1 VPDDRKPQLFRRCA
15 WLIFS
20 IFCAGS
26 MWFYVTWIWNANQ
39 SPQFSDLYAPWWA
52 THELLLHG
60 RNPYTP
66 AVAHEIQTVIYGAPI
81 SGSYSGDPSAM
92 GGGFAYPLH
101 VMFLM
106 APTVWVPFPIVREI
120 STWLCPA
127 IIFLS
132 LKLWLYAMDWEVRR
146 FKLLIISLFVL
157 GSYPSLQGMKLQNL
171 SVLAACLIAGGIA
184 CVVTSRL
191 VIAGIL
197 LSAATFKPQFVVL
210 LIVWLALWTSGD
222 WRTRRSLAW
231 SFLAS
236 SAVLL
241 SGTEL
246 LLRGWT
252 RDFLRVAAAYR
263 KYTYGHSLLD
273 IWFTQRGGSFVAM
286 MVMLIAITL
295 CWKYRLGPANQTSF
309 FLVCSL
315 TLATTLLVIP
325 SIEPHA
331 QLVLLP
337 SALVFVRYFKSIFG
351 SGRWQRLS
359 FVMALSLLAWEWIAA
374 CGLTMAS
381 LWLPRMTLLHW
392 WMLPLYTSP
401 LLPLGMLLPLGNL
414 LITKQLKAS
423 PAPQN
428 QTR

>member
-1 VPDDRKPQLFRRCA
+1 
-15 WLIFS
+15 
-20 IFCAGS
+20 
-26 MWFYVTWIWNANQ
+26 
-39 SPQFSDLYAPWWA
+39 
-52 THELLLHG
+52 
-60 RNPYTP
+60 
-66 AVAHEIQTVIYGAPI
+66 
-81 SGSYSGDPSAM
+81 
-92 GGGFAYPLH
+92 
-101 VMFLM
+101 
-106 APTVWVPFPIVREI
+106 PFPIVREI

-246 LLRGWT
+246 
-252 RDFLRVAAAYR
+252 
-263 KYTYGHSLLD
+263 
-273 IWFTQRGGSFVAM
+273 
-286 MVMLIAITL
+286 
-295 CWKYRLGPANQTSF
+295 
-309 FLVCSL
+309 
-315 TLATTLLVIP
+315 
-325 SIEPHA
+325 
-331 QLVLLP
+331 
-337 SALVFVRYFKSIFG
+337 
-351 SGRWQRLS
+351 
-359 FVMALSLLAWEWIAA
+359 
-374 CGLTMAS
+374 
-381 LWLPRMTLLHW
+381 
-392 WMLPLYTSP
+392 
-401 LLPLGMLLPLGNL
+401 
-414 LITKQLKAS
+414 
-423 PAPQN
+423 
-428 QTR
+428 